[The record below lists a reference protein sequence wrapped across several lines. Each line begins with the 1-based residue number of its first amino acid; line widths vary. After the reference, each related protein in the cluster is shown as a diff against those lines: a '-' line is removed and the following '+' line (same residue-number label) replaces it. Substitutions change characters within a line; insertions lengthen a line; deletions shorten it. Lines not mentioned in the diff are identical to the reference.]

1 MEYVLLGLLGTVGFS
16 GYSLYS
22 VYNRLMALDERCNT
36 AFADI
41 DVLMKHR
48 HTLIPGLLETV
59 KGYLAHEQKI
69 FDSLID
75 SRNRALEAQSNEV
88 KLEAEAQLGQN
99 IMSIVT
105 AAENNPEL
113 KASSHFQNFRNEL
126 TDIEN
131 RVTASRRFYNVTVEE
146 FNATARQFPG
156 KQICGQFNIGR
167 RQHFDLGAERMLMDD
182 PVSIKF

>member
-1 MEYVLLGLLGTVGFS
+1 MEYVLLGILGAAGFS
-16 GYSLYS
+16 TYSFYS

-36 AFADI
+36 AFSDI

-59 KGYLAHEQKI
+59 KGYLAHEKQV
-69 FDSLID
+69 FDALID
-75 SRNRALEAQSNEV
+75 SRNKAIEAQSNDV

-113 KASSHFQNFRNEL
+113 KASQHFQSFRNEL
-126 TDIEN
+126 IDIEN

-156 KQICGQFNIGR
+156 KQICQQFNIGR
-167 RQHFDLGAERMLMDD
+167 RQHIDIGAERMLVDE

>member
-1 MEYVLLGLLGTVGFS
+1 MEYVLMGILGAAGFS
-16 GYSLYS
+16 AYSLYS

-59 KGYLAHEQKI
+59 KGYLGHEKQI
-69 FDSLID
+69 FDALID

-88 KLEAEAQLGQN
+88 KLDAEAQLGQN

-113 KASSHFQNFRNEL
+113 KASQHFQHFRNEL
-126 TDIEN
+126 VDVEN

-156 KQICGQFNIGR
+156 KQISSKMNIGT
-167 RQHFDLGAERMLMDD
+167 RQHFSLGTERMLMDE